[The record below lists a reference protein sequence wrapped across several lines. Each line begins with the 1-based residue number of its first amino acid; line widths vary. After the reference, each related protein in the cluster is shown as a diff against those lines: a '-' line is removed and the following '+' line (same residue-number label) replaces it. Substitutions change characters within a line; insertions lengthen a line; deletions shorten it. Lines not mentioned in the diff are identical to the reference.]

1 MELEMAANTSPVI
14 REAYAYLAELSEDE
28 KTRLRAEAR
37 LKAQR
42 DEQSRLE
49 GALEEGLEKGL
60 EKGLQKGL
68 EKGRSDRNVE
78 IILNMHGI
86 GLANSTIAL
95 ATNLTEAQVEEI
107 LKAQQV

>member
-1 MELEMAANTSPVI
+1 
-14 REAYAYLAELSEDE
+14 YAYLAELSEDE

-42 DEQSRLE
+42 DEQSRIS
-49 GALEEGLEKGL
+49 GARAEERTK
-60 EKGLQKGL
+60 
-68 EKGRSDRNVE
+68 